1 MAIPAHVV
9 SEIYQKKI
17 YDWYLRLSRYPHLPG
32 LVCVTIPSP
41 FHSRAL
47 DARWN
52 PELRLR
58 RLRPCA
64 PVMRRWSVEQM
75 EYGSFS
81 LYEIIIIP

>member
-1 MAIPAHVV
+1 MASSAHVV
-9 SEIYQKKI
+9 SEIYQNKI
-17 YDWYLRLSRYPHLPG
+17 CSAEQYPHLPG

-41 FHSRAL
+41 FHGRAS

-64 PVMRRWSVEQM
+64 PVMRRRRIEQM
-75 EYGSFS
+75 EYGALS
-81 LYEIIIIP
+81 LYGIIIIP